1 MEGIGWLHP
10 PIPASGALGQRGAL
24 SVSLESWPSTPNE
37 TKEAH
42 GAAIS
47 PPARRL
53 PLVGDWMA
61 RGSMVEGI
69 GWLHPPIPASGA
81 LGQRGALSVSLVH
94 RSLRRPTRRRKLT
107 ARRSCGD
114 LATGLPPARRLPLV
128 GDWMARGSMAEGI
141 GWLHSPIPASIGALR
156 RRGALRGSRIVALDA
171 KVNH

>member
-61 RGSMVEGI
+61 RGSM
-69 GWLHPPIPASGA
+69 
-81 LGQRGALSVSLVH
+81 
-94 RSLRRPTRRRKLT
+94 
-107 ARRSCGD
+107 
-114 LATGLPPARRLPLV
+114 
-128 GDWMARGSMAEGI
+128 AEGI